1 MKLKSYKSYWCLNL
15 FLELTV
21 STSVHWHT
29 SVEHDHHWTG
39 KVISLYLNSLSAAA
53 PCEPVAPP
61 PCLSVPSAPSRR
73 QGRFALCSAGS
84 IPQLDVLDLCSG
96 WSQPPHRGLQP
107 PPEPLIHTDRA
118 AATANQ
124 QQPSW
129 SPQRYSG
136 RVGLS
141 YIVSKLQLTER
152 AGKTT
157 SVSCLTVWFK
167 ASDYSICSLCWWENT
182 SCYRLEEHFNCDA
195 LSCSH
200 NCVNTVFI
208 NTHTQTNTHRHTL
221 ILMLRPSS
229 VTEGY
234 LIKLTEWVQLFLH
247 SVSLVSHYLWCIRL
261 IN

>member
-1 MKLKSYKSYWCLNL
+1 MFKAFFYHF

-118 AATANQ
+118 ATTANQ

-152 AGKTT
+152 AGKTAT
-157 SVSCLTVWFK
+157 VLFKQLMAQVLKSMTQVFLQQTIIVLLHMLLAVS
-167 ASDYSICSLCWWENT
+167 
-182 SCYRLEEHFNCDA
+182 
-195 LSCSH
+195 
-200 NCVNTVFI
+200 
-208 NTHTQTNTHRHTL
+208 
-221 ILMLRPSS
+221 
-229 VTEGY
+229 
-234 LIKLTEWVQLFLH
+234 
-247 SVSLVSHYLWCIRL
+247 
-261 IN
+261 

>member
-1 MKLKSYKSYWCLNL
+1 MIY
-15 FLELTV
+15 FLLSFIVELPII
-21 STSVHWHT
+21 TSVHWHS

-53 PCEPVAPP
+53 PREHWAPP
-61 PCLSVPSAPSRR
+61 PCLSVPSAPSRCHR
-73 QGRFALCSAGS
+73 WFALWSARS
-84 IPQLDVLDLCSG
+84 IPQLHVLDLCSG

-118 AATANQ
+118 ATTANQ
-124 QQPSW
+124 QQPSS

-141 YIVSKLQLTER
+141 YIVSKLQLAER
-152 AGKTT
+152 MGKTT

-182 SCYRLEEHFNCDA
+182 SCYRLEEHFNCDT

-208 NTHTQTNTHRHTL
+208 NTHTD
-221 ILMLRPSS
+221 
-229 VTEGY
+229 
-234 LIKLTEWVQLFLH
+234 
-247 SVSLVSHYLWCIRL
+247 
-261 IN
+261 